1 MSRVVRKEF
10 NARRYEKNGLTE
22 DEVLEIKE
30 AFDLFDTDGS
40 GTISTEELRKALQNL
55 GIDAR
60 NQTLLNMMADLDKDR
75 SGSIDFDEFIS
86 MMTAQMSDT
95 DSREDLRKVYNLFL
109 GDDAGSRVNNK
120 IQLQHLKRV
129 ARELNE
135 AMSDEELLEMI
146 TRADLDR
153 DGAVDFEEFYAIM
166 TKKI

>member
-1 MSRVVRKEF
+1 MSRTVKKEF

-60 NQTLLNMMADLDKDR
+60 NQTLLNMMSDLDKDR
-75 SGSIDFDEFIS
+75 SGAIDFDEFIS

-109 GDDAGSRVNNK
+109 GDDSGSRVNNK

>member
-1 MSRVVRKEF
+1 MSKVVRKEF

-55 GIDAR
+55 GIDAK

>member
-1 MSRVVRKEF
+1 MSRVVKKEF

-60 NQTLLNMMADLDKDR
+60 NQTLLNMMADLDKDK
-75 SGSIDFDEFIS
+75 SGSIEFDEFIS

-95 DSREDLRKVYNLFL
+95 DSREDLRKIYNLFI
-109 GDDAGSRVNNK
+109 GDNSGS
-120 IQLQHLKRV
+120 
-129 ARELNE
+129 EL
-135 AMSDEELLEMI
+135 I
-146 TRADLDR
+146 TR
-153 DGAVDFEEFYAIM
+153 FSSNF
-166 TKKI
+166 

>member
-1 MSRVVRKEF
+1 MSKVVRKEF

>member
-1 MSRVVRKEF
+1 MSRTVKKEF

-60 NQTLLNMMADLDKDR
+60 NQTLLNMMSDLDKDR

-109 GDDAGSRVNNK
+109 GDDSGSRVNNK

>member
-1 MSRVVRKEF
+1 MSRVTKKEF

-40 GTISTEELRKALQNL
+40 GTISTEELKKALQNL

-75 SGSIDFDEFIS
+75 SGAIDFDEFIS

-109 GDDAGSRVNNK
+109 GDDSGSRVNNK

>member
-1 MSRVVRKEF
+1 MSRVVKKEF

-60 NQTLLNMMADLDKDR
+60 NQTLLNMMSDLDKDR
-75 SGSIDFDEFIS
+75 SGAIDFDEFIS

-109 GDDAGSRVNNK
+109 GDDSGSRVNNK

>member
-75 SGSIDFDEFIS
+75 SGAIDFDEFIS

-109 GDDAGSRVNNK
+109 GDDAGSRTNNK

-135 AMSDEELLEMI
+135 AMSDEELMEMI

>member
-1 MSRVVRKEF
+1 MSRVVKQQF

-60 NQTLLNMMADLDKDR
+60 NQTLLNMMSDLDKDR
-75 SGSIDFDEFIS
+75 SGAIDFDEFIS

-109 GDDAGSRVNNK
+109 GDDSGSRVNNK